1 MNLKYIF
8 YLVTS
13 LLSVTETSLLES
25 NISLLETENI
35 SGTSE
40 LFDSN
45 TDDSDEVDES
55 DYIEQTHVECEQ
67 ISYFKKELESPY
79 LFWNNLNWFN
89 NKILPANPIRLSQ
102 FFIVEPDR
110 VLLRLFYYSQANKF
124 KFNSRQLKSHDLSWP
139 YTEIID
145 ATDNIKLYIRHL
157 NKIIY

>member
-1 MNLKYIF
+1 MNFKYIF
-8 YLVTS
+8 SLVTS

-35 SGTSE
+35 SGASE
-40 LFDSN
+40 LF
-45 TDDSDEVDES
+45 DSDEVDES

-67 ISYFKKELESPY
+67 ISYLKKELESPY

-110 VLLRLFYYSQANKF
+110 VLLRLFYYKQANKF
-124 KFNSRQLKSHDLSWP
+124 KFNSEMTDG
-139 YTEIID
+139 
-145 ATDNIKLYIRHL
+145 TDNIKLYIKHL
-157 NKIIY
+157 NKII